1 MGNIAENLEKIKI
14 QIAAA
19 CRKYGRTEGSVK
31 LVAVSKT
38 HPVDRVRVAIQ
49 SGQTDFG
56 ENYTQEALEKIG
68 ALGHSGLVW
77 HFIGPVQSNKTRLLS
92 ENVDWVHTIDSLR
105 IAKRLSD
112 ARPASFAAL
121 NVCIQVNISG
131 EASKSGIPPEQLPEL
146 ASSIA
151 ALPRLQLRGL
161 MVIPAPET
169 DFARQRQ
176 AFARTRQLLEQLNR
190 AGLALDTLSMGM
202 SDDLEAAIA
211 EGATLVRIGTA
222 IFGARQTGPDN
233 RVTLANP

>member
-1 MGNIAENLEKIKI
+1 MENIAENLEKI
-14 QIAAA
+14 QIRIATA
-19 CRKYGRTEGSVK
+19 CRKYGRPEGSVR

-38 HPVDRVRVAIQ
+38 HPVEGLRVAIR

-56 ENYTQEALEKIG
+56 ENYTQEALAKIET
-68 ALGHSGLVW
+68 LGRAGLVW
-77 HFIGPVQSNKTRLLS
+77 HFIGPVQSNKTRLLA
-92 ENVDWVHTIDSLR
+92 ENVDWVHTVDSLR

-112 ARPASFAAL
+112 ARPASAAAL

-131 EASKSGIPPEQLPEL
+131 ETSKSGIQPEQLPEL
-146 ASSIA
+146 ANSIA
-151 ALPRLQLRGL
+151 ALPRLRLRGL
-161 MVIPAPET
+161 MIIPAPEAE
-169 DFARQRQ
+169 FAKQRP

-190 AGLALDTLSMGM
+190 TGLALDTLSMGM

-233 RVTLANP
+233 RVTLANH

>member
-1 MGNIAENLEKIKI
+1 MENIAENLEKIKI
-14 QIAAA
+14 RIAAA
-19 CRKYGRTEGSVK
+19 CNKYGRTEGSVR

-56 ENYTQEALEKIG
+56 ENYTQEALEKIA

-112 ARPASFAAL
+112 ARPASVAAL